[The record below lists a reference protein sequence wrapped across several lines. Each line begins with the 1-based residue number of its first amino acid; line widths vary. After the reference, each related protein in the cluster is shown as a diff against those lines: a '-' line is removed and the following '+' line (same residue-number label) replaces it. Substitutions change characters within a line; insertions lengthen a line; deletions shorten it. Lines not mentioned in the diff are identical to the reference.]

1 MAGALA
7 AILCHEVTLEMET
20 TGSSGNT
27 AAWVLRD
34 IFRFTVPACLPP
46 KSKPVICLNYCG
58 RLTAVTVPAAHSSL
72 CPLSSQS
79 GSGDSP
85 PEGEG
90 SFPSLLTAPRDLLQ
104 PTRGGRS
111 AGGPFSALAPKSPA
125 HLCFPCRRPAQPRP
139 EQAHASLLDVG
150 TTWSRE
156 TLSQVTAILHLA
168 SKATGLEQPRTDRKR
183 NRKPCEGRGLC
194 VIHLCV
200 LRDTGPDTHWCSVN
214 IPE

>member
-1 MAGALA
+1 
-7 AILCHEVTLEMET
+7 MET

-111 AGGPFSALAPKSPA
+111 AGGPFSALATKSPA

-139 EQAHASLLDVG
+139 EQTPASLLDVG
-150 TTWSRE
+150 TAWSRE
-156 TLSQVTAILHLA
+156 TLSQVTAIMHLA
-168 SKATGLEQPRTDRKR
+168 SKATGVWYSLLAA
-183 NRKPCEGRGLC
+183 KPNPG
-194 VIHLCV
+194 
-200 LRDTGPDTHWCSVN
+200 DTVN
-214 IPE
+214 LP